1 MTTAEGMIRAY
12 FRQTRC
18 YYSESKEV
26 FVPIA
31 DMHPRHAA
39 NAAKRLTMDADVW
52 IKEAGVTQTH
62 PDPDVWMW
70 GQPLFQ
76 ALASRANR

>member
-1 MTTAEGMIRAY
+1 MIRAY
-12 FRQTRC
+12 FQQTGQ

-26 FVPIA
+26 FVPIQ

-52 IKEAGVTQTH
+52 IKEAGVTRTCA
-62 PDPDVWMW
+62 DPDVWMW
-70 GQPLFQ
+70 DQPLFQ